1 MIYIYYYVCVI
12 CPFKMRTALKWTT
25 DDCNNLLYI
34 YICMVYGKGAVFKV
48 SVCHMLSAVQQSSVR
63 TDELMLSVMMKRVLH
78 SCNCKEHI
86 GSGRLKSE
94 SLRIGLPQT
103 SLYL

>member
-34 YICMVYGKGAVFKV
+34 YIYVWYMVKV
-48 SVCHMLSAVQQSSVR
+48 QF
-63 TDELMLSVMMKRVLH
+63 
-78 SCNCKEHI
+78 
-86 GSGRLKSE
+86 LKF
-94 SLRIGLPQT
+94 QFVT
-103 SLYL
+103 C

>member
-1 MIYIYYYVCVI
+1 
-12 CPFKMRTALKWTT
+12 MRTALKWTT
-25 DDCNNLLYI
+25 DDCNNLLYIYI